1 MIWSIFKTKFN
12 LLFELMQNWIKI
24 FDKSIEKK
32 IISNFKPFFKKRGK
46 TKKFNNKLKII
57 VETYNSKSR

>member
-1 MIWSIFKTKFN
+1 
-12 LLFELMQNWIKI
+12 MQNWIKI

-32 IISNFKPFFKKRGK
+32 IISNFEPFLKKREK